1 MCHFTACDTEKINPE
16 PNETDYIHITIA
28 PVAASGNPIEDP
40 ATVTDPDDVVA
51 SLRIM
56 IYDASDDLLVLN
68 QFHDFTT
75 QFQNPIQLEL
85 PAGTYHFVFIGNESS
100 DPTFSS
106 KLNSL
111 SEGTD
116 LFTDL
121 HAGSTP
127 YGFAFSAFSSDKNIP
142 MASIYKHILIDTNGL
157 SEDNGSTY
165 LPVSPST
172 PWEVDIKR
180 LGVRVDI
187 TLQVESWNVA
197 REFESLEFSA
207 LPETV
212 YIAEIHNKSSSQGNT
227 NRVTIPVN
235 QGDNSDIDYTT
246 GFQYNN
252 SLGLYEWKKQG

>member
-1 MCHFTACDTEKINPE
+1 MYNFTACDTEKTDLE
-16 PNETDYIHITIA
+16 PNQTDYIYITIA
-28 PVAASGNPIEDP
+28 PVAASGNPIENP

-56 IYDASDDLLVLN
+56 VYDASDDLLVLN

-100 DPTFSS
+100 DPAFSG

-111 SEGTD
+111 TEGTD

-121 HAGSTP
+121 HGGSTP

-142 MASIYKHILIDTNGL
+142 MASIYKDMIINTNGL

-165 LPVSPST
+165 LSISQST
-172 PWEVDIKR
+172 PWEVAIKR

-187 TLQVESWNVA
+187 TLQVESWSVA
-197 REFESLEFSA
+197 SEFESLVFSA
-207 LPETV
+207 LPENV
-212 YIAEIHNKSSSQGNT
+212 YIAGIHNKSASQSNT
-227 NRVTIPVN
+227 NSLSILVSD
-235 QGDNSDIDYTT
+235 GDNDDVDYTT

-252 SLGLYEWKKQG
+252 SLGVYEWKKQG